1 MNTPDSLG
9 HGRYLE
15 LLDRDGW
22 EYVSRTRGSN
32 VVGMIALTTEDEVIL
47 VEQFRPSVNRRVLE
61 LPAGL
66 VGDEEAGEDPM
77 SAARRELE
85 EETGYASDDW
95 THFGTGLS
103 SSGLCDESL
112 EILVALDCHKI
123 GDGGGVAGEDIKVI
137 LVPRRGLHDHVR
149 EYVANDGLI
158 DLKIYLADTAVNIAR
173 RSMPTD
179 DQ

>member
-1 MNTPDSLG
+1 MSKPDSLG

-15 LLDRDGW
+15 LLDRNGW

-32 VVGMIALTTEDEVIL
+32 VVGMIALTPEDEVIL
-47 VEQFRPSVNRRVLE
+47 VEQFRPSVNQKVLE

-66 VGDEEAGEDPM
+66 VGDEEEGEDLM
-77 SAARRELE
+77 TAARRELL

-95 THFGTGLS
+95 SHFGTGLS

-112 EILVALDCHKI
+112 DILVALDCHKI
-123 GDGGGVAGEDIKVI
+123 GPGGGVDGENIKVI
-137 LVPRRGLHDHVR
+137 LVPRRQLHDHVR
-149 EYVANDGLI
+149 TYVANDGLI
-158 DLKIYLADTAVNIAR
+158 DLKIHLADAAVNVAR
-173 RSMPTD
+173 GKKPTR